1 MIKVIYSLKK
11 DYPRWSGAYL
21 FQDEIFENR
30 TLQEVIDDILKYIEK
45 EEKDEVIKW
54 EITDNLNKEVKT
66 CPIEKN
72 LIN

>member
-1 MIKVIYSLKK
+1 MIKVTYSLKK

-21 FQDEIFENR
+21 FQDKIFENGI
-30 TLQEVIDDILKYIEK
+30 LQEVIDNILKYIEK

-54 EITDNLNKEVKT
+54 EIADNLGEEVKT
-66 CPIEKN
+66 CSIEKN